1 MEVTKENFD
10 KVLPL
15 IAEAIKE
22 CDFLAFD
29 TELTG
34 LASRNS
40 RIMALDTVEERYQ
53 KIRASATSFQT
64 IQWGLCAFK
73 WDPQLQT

>member
-10 KVLPL
+10 QVLPV

-34 LASRNS
+34 LTTRGQ
-40 RIMALDTVEERYQ
+40 RITGLDSVEERYQ

-73 WDPQLQT
+73 WDEQSRT